1 MRPSGKLLELNLSW
15 KAPTRSYDVLNCFVF
30 VLFPS
35 QWAHC
40 FFRPMQKVKAFRPKS
55 LVSTMTWSLGVIAIS
70 LSGALGVK
78 GFAGGFCEA
87 SSSVEIPMSS

>member
-1 MRPSGKLLELNLSW
+1 MESFLELNLSW

-30 VLFPS
+30 VFFTS
-35 QWAHC
+35 QGPL

-55 LVSTMTWSLGVIAIS
+55 LVSMMTWSLGVIAIS

-78 GFAGGFCEA
+78 GLCGKA